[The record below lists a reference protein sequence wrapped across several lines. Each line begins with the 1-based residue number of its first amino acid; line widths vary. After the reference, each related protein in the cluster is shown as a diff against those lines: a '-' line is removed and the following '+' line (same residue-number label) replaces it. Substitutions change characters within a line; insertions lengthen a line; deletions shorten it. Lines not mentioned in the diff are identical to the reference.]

1 MDELLEEI
9 QAIQKHLYGGYKNEG
24 ESNMD
29 WLEVNETRNNDF
41 KFISN
46 LFPATFL
53 KIHKTLPSAAQVSR
67 V

>member
-29 WLEVNETRNNDF
+29 WLEVSETHKNRFQVNFKYIFSNFLRN
-41 KFISN
+41 S
-46 LFPATFL
+46 
-53 KIHKTLPSAAQVSR
+53 
-67 V
+67 

>member
-29 WLEVNETRNNDF
+29 WLEVSET
-41 KFISN
+41 
-46 LFPATFL
+46 
-53 KIHKTLPSAAQVSR
+53 HKN
-67 V
+67 